1 MGLAKLPEKALGIV
15 RQHAYGLII
24 ALLWTATALAM
35 FALRDVLGAVLLVWL
50 PSAIASAALFCA
62 QPRQRAGVLVGLAAA
77 NIAVALSYNLGF
89 VASLGYA
96 VANVSEAVIVVLI
109 AKRVVGRRPL
119 PTLRLREMA
128 GLMIAAM
135 AGSTVGALISFPF
148 RPQQELVQFGWWFL
162 ATMLGTAVCA
172 PILLFVHAWWQHRKA
187 GLPIKFAGGATAF
200 AIAMAALFVLD
211 WWVLSFSAFSLGPV
225 VIAGLVFA
233 VARFGQLGASTGVLV
248 YGLAGTLHSI
258 GGAPPAAYLTFDPFS
273 SGLILQAYMLLM
285 LATSLPLAALLMAND
300 RLSLRLKTRNSKLNE
315 SVQMLA
321 MAEEVARIGRWRF
334 YPKSGEQD
342 WSSQM
347 FRINGLDPK
356 LGRDP
361 GDIRGLLPDGG
372 KDLFGELK
380 NHSEDRATYSF
391 EYHVR
396 TPKGEDRRLK
406 MHARNEFDAKGKLN
420 SMFGVVMDVT
430 EAHQRQ
436 DLLDKE
442 RDKAMRLAAHA
453 QVLAMTDP
461 LTGLANRRR
470 TIEQLEKC
478 IVRCDRGGGTMALI
492 AFDVD
497 HFKQVNDRFGHQV
510 GDEVL
515 IRIAELA
522 RDQVRASDLIGRTGG
537 EEFVWLMPDAG
548 AVEASN
554 AAERLRLAIEKGSG
568 KGGLPSVTVSIG
580 YALWRPGDDSGALLG
595 KADTAL
601 YVAKEGGRNMVQR
614 AA

>member
-1 MGLAKLPEKALGIV
+1 MAII
-15 RQHAYGLII
+15 RNHAYAITV

-62 QPRQRAGVLVGLAAA
+62 QPGQRIGVLIGLVAA
-77 NIAVALSYNLGF
+77 NVVVALGYNLGF

-96 VANVSEAVIVVLI
+96 AANVAEAVIVVTI
-109 AKRVVGRRPL
+109 AKWVVGRRPL
-119 PTLRLREMA
+119 QMLRLREMA
-128 GLMIAAM
+128 GLMAAAL
-135 AGSTVGALISFPF
+135 AGSVVGALISFPF
-148 RPQQELVQFGWWFL
+148 RPEPTLIQLGWWVL
-162 ATMLGTAVCA
+162 ATSLGTAVCA
-172 PILLFVHAWWQHRKA
+172 PILLFAHAWFEHRKL
-187 GLPIKFAGGATAF
+187 GHQIEFAGGAIPF
-200 AIAMAALFVLD
+200 AIWMVALFALD
-211 WWVLSFSAFSLGPV
+211 WWVLSFSSFSLGPV
-225 VIAGLVFA
+225 VIAGLIFA

-248 YGLAGTLHSI
+248 YALAGTLHSI
-258 GGAPPAAYLTFDPFS
+258 GGQPAASYLEFEPFV

-285 LATSLPLAALLMAND
+285 LATSLPLASLLMAND
-300 RLSLRLKTRNSKLNE
+300 RLSLRLKTRNSRLNE

-321 MAEEVARIGRWRF
+321 MAEEVARIGRWRY
-334 YPKSGEQD
+334 YPQSGVQD
-342 WSSQM
+342 WSQQM

-356 LGRDP
+356 MGRDP

-372 KDLFGELK
+372 KDLFGELR

-406 MHARNEFDAKGKLN
+406 MHARNEFDQKGKL
-420 SMFGVVMDVT
+420 SAMFGVVMDVT

-478 IVRCDRGGGTMALI
+478 IARCERAGSALALI

-554 AAERLRLAIEKGSG
+554 AAERLRVAIEKNSG
-568 KGGLPSVTVSIG
+568 KGGLPPVTVSIG
-580 YALWRPGDDSGALLG
+580 YALWRAGDDSGALLG